1 MKLIKIFG
9 WLAVGFY
16 VVDVITDLIDFPLRS
31 LSMLPLW
38 LRLTTFFL
46 YIPATIMLIYLS
58 IKYLRSIKW

>member
-58 IKYLRSIKW
+58 IKYLRSIK